1 MPGLWKRLE
10 EAFEACH
17 AMEGAERAAYLAQ
30 LEQSDP
36 DLYIELCSLLE
47 SDEQAA
53 ADSFFEGPVVNRID
67 PVDDPRAMIGQVLGP
82 YHLRRVIGEGGMG
95 FVFEAEQVAPIR
107 QRVALKVI
115 RSSIA
120 GERTRKRFDLEIQTL
135 ARLNHEHIA
144 QVFLSGMTDNGLA
157 YFAMEFVEG
166 VPLGDYC
173 LENRIPIEER
183 LRLFAQICRAVHYAH
198 QRGII
203 HRDLKPANILIKKVD
218 GLIEPKIIDFG
229 IAKAVQPEEGGDL
242 SFLIVSQQLTLPGMA
257 VGTLSYMSP
266 EQTLIDQ
273 EGIDLRTDVYSL
285 GVLLYEMLVGVL
297 PLDETQLH
305 GDAWDHAFKAIRET
319 KPKMP
324 SRAVLRSGSAVA
336 ETLAVSRE
344 VLAKRYRGELDW
356 IVMKALE
363 KEAGRRY
370 GSAKALADDL
380 ERYLQKR
387 PVAAGPPSLFYQ
399 LKRFIQRNLLLSI
412 GVAILVLGICA
423 GVFGLV
429 SGLVRAQRAE
439 IRIREEAETA
449 QKTIELLEEFVVSA
463 SPVNFGRDVKVLDQ
477 LQAFGP
483 RIEAAEWRPEV
494 RASLNHIISKAFRAV
509 GAHDEALVHMER
521 AASLRRRLLGLGHE
535 ETLLSQA
542 ELAFLKSEL
551 EQAPQQIRRFRLLTQ
566 DLLRYVK
573 GDHALVIESRLYLL
587 RAYVA
592 VGDQRHADLVAA
604 QIAARLGPDG
614 PTYKEG
620 LYFALSL
627 AHEQALGA
635 FGQGRYQDC
644 LRRLEAVAPADEAE
658 PAARARFQ
666 WLQNRVLAAR
676 ARFYLG
682 EQELARRQLAA
693 AIDQAERWY
702 GEEHTYPAQL
712 KVTRFELEN
721 LNRAQR
727 LDLVSQ
733 VMAPLLEFFPA
744 PSPLFD
750 PVLEG
755 LCQQP
760 FNEDS
765 QMVAAAVMEA
775 FFRRYHRKISQPGL
789 FIDWLACYAMVEN
802 QRDPIAG
809 EALADLVVDH
819 LPAANAAQRARIMP
833 PSRVLSLRDPWRCLA
848 ESGSAER

>member
-1 MPGLWKRLE
+1 MSGLWKRLE

-17 AMEGAERAAYLAQ
+17 AMEGAERAGYLAD

-36 DLYIELCSLLE
+36 ELYIELCSLLE
-47 SDEQAA
+47 SDEKAA
-53 ADSFFEGPVVNRID
+53 ADSFFEGPAVNRMD
-67 PVDDPRAMIGQVLGP
+67 PFDNPQAMIGQVLGP

-144 QVFLSGMTDNGLA
+144 QVFLSGVTDNGLA

-173 LENRIPIEER
+173 QDNRVPIEER

-203 HRDLKPANILIKKVD
+203 HRDLKPANILIKKID

-229 IAKAVQPEEGGDL
+229 IAKAVQPEEGTEL

-297 PLDETQLH
+297 PLGENQLH
-305 GDAWDHAFKAIRET
+305 GEAWDHGFKAIRET

-336 ETLAVSRE
+336 ETLAVTRE
-344 VLAKRYRGELDW
+344 ALAKRYRGDLDW

-370 GSAKALADDL
+370 SSAKAMADDL
-380 ERYLQKR
+380 ERFLQKR
-387 PVAAGPPSLFYQ
+387 PVAAGPPSVLYQ
-399 LKRFIQRNLLLSI
+399 LKRFIQRNLLLSA
-412 GVAILVLGICA
+412 GVAFLVLGTCA
-423 GVFGLV
+423 GIFGLV

-439 IRIREEAETA
+439 VRIREEAETA

-463 SPVNFGRDVKVLDQ
+463 SPVNYGRDVKVLDQ

-483 RIEAAEWRPEV
+483 RIEAADWRPEV

-509 GAHDEALVHMER
+509 GAHDEALSHMER
-521 AASLRRRLLGLGHE
+521 AAALRRRLLGLGHE

-542 ELAFLKSEL
+542 ELAYLKSEL
-551 EQAPQQIRRFRLLTQ
+551 EQAPQQIRRFRLLIQ

-573 GDHALVIESRLYLL
+573 ANHALVVESRLYLL

-592 VGDQRHADLVAA
+592 VGDQRHADGIAA
-604 QIAARLGPDG
+604 QLADSDWTA
-614 PTYKEG
+614 YKEG

-627 AHEQALGA
+627 AHEQALLA
-635 FGQGRYQDC
+635 FGQGDYQGC
-644 LRRLEAVAPADEAE
+644 LRRLAAAAPADDAE

-682 EQELARRQLAA
+682 EQALARAQLAA
-693 AIDQAERWY
+693 AVNQAERWY
-702 GEEHTYPAQL
+702 GVEHTYPAQL
-712 KVTRFELEN
+712 KVARFELEN
-721 LNRAQR
+721 LNHAQR

-733 VMAPLLEFFPA
+733 VMPPLLEYFPA
-744 PSPLFD
+744 PSPMFD
-750 PVLEG
+750 PVLAG
-755 LCQQP
+755 LCRQP
-760 FNEDS
+760 FDEDAAV
-765 QMVAAAVMEA
+765 VAAAVMEA
-775 FFRRYHRKISQPGL
+775 YFRRYHRKINQPGL

-819 LPAANAAQRARIMP
+819 LPAATAAQCARIMP
-833 PSRVLSLRDPWRCLA
+833 PSRVLALRDPWRCLA
-848 ESGSAER
+848 ESGSADQ